1 MLRTPDVNGH
11 AFIRARPDALNVSWD
26 RVDDQS
32 PIDHPMAM
40 FSPIADADEGS
51 TRPHLEHFIA

>member
-11 AFIRARPDALNVSWD
+11 AFIRARPGALNVSWD
-26 RVDDQS
+26 RDGDQS
-32 PIDHPMAM
+32 RIDHPMAM